1 MWVRRLGDY
10 TQLTD
15 IKTRKTKKNSHTIH
29 SDEQHS
35 NKTKILN
42 LLESIGN
49 NVDFKS
55 EDNKIK
61 KTFKIV

>member
-15 IKTRKTKKNSHTIH
+15 IKTRKTKKNSNKIH